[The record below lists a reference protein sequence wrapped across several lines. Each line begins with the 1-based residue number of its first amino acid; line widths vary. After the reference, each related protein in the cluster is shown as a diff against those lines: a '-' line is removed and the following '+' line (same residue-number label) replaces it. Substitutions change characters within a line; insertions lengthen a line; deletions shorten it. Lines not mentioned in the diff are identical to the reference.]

1 MMDDNRE
8 IGFAGVIAFRRRTAK
23 ARSDGAALPC
33 KPDREGGRQQQI
45 HQQRSDCNPANGYS
59 RRGLLHRTVPR
70 T

>member
-1 MMDDNRE
+1 MDNNPE

-33 KPDREGGRQQQI
+33 ERNREGGRQQQI
-45 HQQRSDCNPANGYS
+45 DQQRSDGNPANGYS
-59 RRGLLHRTVPR
+59 RSGLLHRTVPR